1 MASSEAGSAGTYGVR
16 RMSERVVEI
25 GEERLLKARRVYRL
39 HLEGS
44 PLEIAEALRD
54 LIETHGWDYGEVSEA
69 TGISKG
75 QISKYLS
82 LLRLEPE
89 FQRLLED
96 GRMAWTTGYILATLP
111 AEDRKR
117 LLAETR
123 TEDRITIK
131 MAEALRRE
139 AHIKNLEALETDITA
154 IASLQQP
161 PEAKRLLEQLES
173 VIKAMNPPE
182 PIIVALETI
191 KRWLT

>member
-1 MASSEAGSAGTYGVR
+1 
-16 RMSERVVEI
+16 
-25 GEERLLKARRVYRL
+25 
-39 HLEGS
+39 
-44 PLEIAEALRD
+44 
-54 LIETHGWDYGEVSEA
+54 
-69 TGISKG
+69 
-75 QISKYLS
+75 
-82 LLRLEPE
+82 
-89 FQRLLED
+89 
-96 GRMAWTTGYILATLP
+96 
-111 AEDRKR
+111 